1 MIDYNNNDILI
12 RLAGRCW
19 IICLLVCGLVGCTD
33 EVIINQSQQTEYAT
47 LVLNIK
53 TPASSVPKTATR
65 SAQTAEETNVK
76 RIKVLVF
83 NDSNGDGTYLFN
95 YMAEGTQ
102 LENLQDMTS
111 RFQVLL
117 HSSTVPIKICL
128 VANYADAFENY
139 TPPFGADEAT
149 VKTSICRSFDSAG
162 MTEFLPMYGEIAV
175 PRLDAATINVFSVTV
190 LRAIAR
196 VDAKTQLAPNSPRF
210 SLRELY
216 VFRAND
222 QIQIIPNGMDASGSI
237 RVSSPSV
244 PEESTPLASPVMKSS
259 SVATDS
265 IGGLYIPE
273 SHGVESSGEER
284 LAATTVVVGGV
295 FGNETKISYYRVD
308 FNSGIKGHPFGQ
320 VLRNYLYTFIIK
332 KVNASGFSTAEEA
345 ARNLASSMTV
355 EVQQWEDFTTEMYF
369 HDNYI
374 GVSTRQVTLP
384 YLPDF
389 VKTVDVES
397 SMNYEILWLDHP
409 ELGSVSEAGVP
420 LSTGDFTATIERN
433 DGESPYLSHIRIDS
447 PTFNTGEPIQ
457 TTLRIIANGT
467 AVDINVTKDS
477 SAHLPQTNIRILSMG
492 TGFGSL
498 GSFNAPVA
506 VTLPMRKILENSF
519 TSGSYPLKVGGFF
532 FLTVP
537 ISDPN
542 FSNATDP
549 ASLAVFKRLISDFDV
564 LMMTYQNIVSK
575 EVADMLLNEWLVEDT
590 HRVLWIMRDSEDT
603 NANLLALTAQEGY
616 GVWENV
622 GKAFDAQAGY
632 RYSNEADYAYNNAEE
647 VKEFFNGPFGTI
659 NNEPGQQILR
669 TGDIVSGACNIGE
682 DAKKYVTPLVYSNKP
697 GYEGYMTLGVNKDK
711 GIVFQGESQFF
722 QYNVGM
728 SYDAYINGAITTTP
742 DTTGKYYYDL
752 LMANIWAWVAG
763 RVLYGTDTAS

>member
-1 MIDYNNNDILI
+1 MINYNSNDILI
-12 RLAGRCW
+12 KLAGRCW
-19 IICLLVCGLVGCTD
+19 IICLLVLGFMGCTD
-33 EVIINQSQQTEYAT
+33 EVIVNQSQQSEYAT

-53 TPASSVPKTATR
+53 TPASSVPRAASR
-65 SAQTAEETNVK
+65 SSQTVDETNVE

-117 HSSTVPIKICL
+117 RSSTVPVKIYL
-128 VANYADAFENY
+128 VANYADAFNDY
-139 TPPFGADEAT
+139 TPPFGADETT
-149 VKTSICRSFDSAG
+149 VKTSICRSFDSNG
-162 MTEFLPMYGEIAV
+162 MTEYLPMYGEITV
-175 PRLDAATINVFSVTV
+175 PRLDAATINVFTVTV

-196 VDAKTQLAPNSPRF
+196 VDAKTQLTTDSPAF

-216 VFRAND
+216 VFRANNR
-222 QIQIIPNGMDASGSI
+222 IQIIPDAMDANGSV
-237 RVSSPSV
+237 RVGSPSV
-244 PEESTPLASPVMKSS
+244 PEGSTPLASPVMKSS

-273 SHGVESSGEER
+273 STGVETTGEER
-284 LAATTVVVGGV
+284 LTATTVVVGGV
-295 FGNETKISYYRVD
+295 FGNDTQISYYRVD

-332 KVNASGFSTAEEA
+332 KVSASGYLTAEEA

-389 VKTVDVES
+389 VKTVDIES
-397 SMNYEILWLDHP
+397 SMNYEILWPDHP
-409 ELGSVSEAGVP
+409 ELGSVSETGVP

-433 DGESPYLSHIRIDS
+433 ADESPYLSHIRIDS

-477 SAHLPQTNIRILSMG
+477 STHLPQTNIRILSMG
-492 TGFGSL
+492 VGYGSL

-537 ISDPN
+537 LSDPN

-564 LMMTYQNIVSK
+564 LMMSFQNIVSE

-590 HRVLWIMRDSEDT
+590 HRVLWIMRDNEDT
-603 NANLLALTAQEGY
+603 NANLLALTAQEGD
-616 GVWENV
+616 GVWGNV
-622 GKAFDAQAGY
+622 GSAFDAQAGY
-632 RYSNEADYAYNNAEE
+632 RYSNEADYAYNNAQE
-647 VKEFFNGPFGTI
+647 VKEFFDGPFGTI
-659 NNEPGQQILR
+659 NNAPGQQILR
-669 TGDIVSGACNIGE
+669 AGDIISGACNIGE

-697 GYEGYMTLGVNKDK
+697 GYKGYMTLGVNKGK
-711 GIVFQGESQFF
+711 GIVYQGESQFF

-728 SYDAYINGAITTTP
+728 SLAAYNTGTITTTP